1 MSAVSTLSID
11 ADARPPPPKATSTA
25 ATPRATQNSSSRNA
39 YRCSAK
45 TTWIENGRRLREED
59 DRQQQRERHGHRD
72 HQRLGVEDDGAVEQ
86 RREAIERRVRRREAV
101 ADELLRQRAPVLV
114 VQVRVERRREDARVG
129 QRLDREEDDV
139 GEQEQLERADEGLAP
154 ALAVGQRQA
163 ARMKQQRAQAAQQT
177 AVDAGDRL
185 HQLRRD
191 PLEREV
197 DRADRALA
205 ATGTERRR
213 QRDPAV
219 RAGPGR
225 SCH

>member
-1 MSAVSTLSID
+1 MSAVRTLSIHAAAEADIDGGD
-11 ADARPPPPKATSTA
+11 AEGDAEQQQQERVQVQSEDDVDRERPPA
-25 ATPRATQNSSSRNA
+25 AE
-39 YRCSAK
+39 K
-45 TTWIENGRRLREED
+45 D
-59 DRQQQRERHGHRD
+59 DRQQQGERHGHRD
-72 HQRLGVEDDGAVEQ
+72 HQRLGVEDDGAIEQ
-86 RREAIERRVRRREAV
+86 RREAIERRVGRREVV

-114 VQVRVERRREDARVG
+114 MQVRVERRREDARVG

-163 ARMKQQRAQAAQQT
+163 ARMKQQRAQAAQET

-197 DRADRALA
+197 DRADRAL
-205 ATGTERRR
+205 TTSGTERCH

-225 SCH
+225 SSH